1 VQEAVNGEEGVSILL
16 DNGDTVSA
24 RLLIAAGYKIVAT
37 GGTAAHLQAQGI
49 ACEQVN
55 KVAQG
60 RPHIVDHII
69 NGDIAMIINT
79 TAGKK
84 AISDSYTIRREALM
98 HKVFYQTTIAGGHA
112 VALALSFSDDEKV
125 RALQEVQAG

>member
-1 VQEAVNGEEGVSILL
+1 M
-16 DNGDTVSA
+16 
-24 RLLIAAGYKIVAT
+24 
-37 GGTAAHLQAQGI
+37 
-49 ACEQVN
+49 N

-60 RPHIVDHII
+60 RPHIVDLII

-84 AISDSYTIRREALM
+84 AIEDSYSIRREALM

-112 VALALSFSDDEKV
+112 VAIALAHEGEERV
-125 RALQEVQAG
+125 RSLQSLGG

>member
-1 VQEAVNGEEGVSILL
+1 M
-16 DNGDTVSA
+16 
-24 RLLIAAGYKIVAT
+24 
-37 GGTAAHLQAQGI
+37 
-49 ACEQVN
+49 N

>member
-1 VQEAVNGEEGVSILL
+1 M
-16 DNGDTVSA
+16 A

-37 GGTAAHLQAQGI
+37 GGTAAHLQENGI
-49 ACEQVN
+49 ACERVN

-69 NGDIAMIINT
+69 NGDIAMIVNT

-84 AISDSYTIRREALM
+84 AIADSYTIRREALM
-98 HKVFYQTTIAGGHA
+98 HKVFYQTTIAGAHA
-112 VALALSFSDDEKV
+112 VALALSFGEEEKV
-125 RALQEVQAG
+125 RALQEI